1 MRLLLNSDDLARIS
15 QDGLADEGVGGIDL
29 AQAYPWPAEGAWTR
43 VTMLRALDGGVAG
56 PDGRSRSISS
66 DIDREVLGEVRRLSD
81 AVVVG
86 ATTVRQEPYGP
97 LKADPDAAE
106 ERRGLGLSE
115 APVMV
120 IVSGSLDLPWSEDMF
135 GQSFH
140 TPIVATTEAAPEE
153 AKAEARKHAELLV
166 LPGDDLRAADLVEAL
181 HERGLERLVCEGG
194 PGLLTAFAADDVIDE
209 VDLTVAPVMPT
220 TVIESSPGDLQQ
232 VPGFSLAGLLLHD
245 SFLFARYVRDRGH
258 DVDGQP
264 DGQQDGEGA

>member
-1 MRLLLNSDDLARIS
+1 MRLLLTGHDLARLS
-15 QDGLADEGVGGIDL
+15 SENEAGEGGGDIDL
-29 AQAYPWPAEGAWTR
+29 AQAYPWPAEGPWTR

-66 DIDREVLGEVRRLSD
+66 DIDREVLGEVRRLAD
-81 AVVVG
+81 AIVVG

-97 LKADPDAAE
+97 LKADPEAAE
-106 ERRGLGLSE
+106 ERRALGLSE

-140 TPIVATTEAAPEE
+140 TPIVATTEAAPDE
-153 AKAEARKHAELLV
+153 AMEEARKHAELLV
-166 LPGDDLRAADLVEAL
+166 LPGEDLKAADLVAAL
-181 HERGLERLVCEGG
+181 HERGLRRLVCEGG

-209 VDLTVAPVMPT
+209 VDLTVAPLMPT
-220 TVIESSPGDLQQ
+220 TVIESSPGGLDA

-245 SFLFARYVRDRGH
+245 SFLFARYTRDHTH
-258 DVDGQP
+258 DVAAP
-264 DGQQDGEGA
+264 DEDGEPW

>member
-1 MRLLLNSDDLARIS
+1 MRLLLNGDDLAR
-15 QDGLADEGVGGIDL
+15 LAKEKEPDEGVGDIDL
-29 AQAYPWPAEGAWTR
+29 AQAYPWPTEGTWTR

-66 DIDREVLGEVRRLSD
+66 DIDREVLGEVRRLAD
-81 AVVVG
+81 AIVVG

-97 LKADPDAAE
+97 LKADPDAAA
-106 ERRGLGLSE
+106 ERTALGLSE

-135 GQSFH
+135 AQSFH
-140 TPIVATTEAAPEE
+140 TPIVATTEAAPDD
-153 AKAEARKHAELLV
+153 AKEEARKHAELLV
-166 LPGDDLRAADLVEAL
+166 LPGDDLKAADLVAAL
-181 HERGLERLVCEGG
+181 HQRGLTRLVCEGG

-220 TVIESSPGDLQQ
+220 TVIESSPGDLEA

-245 SFLFARYVRDRGH
+245 SFLFARYTRDREH
-258 DVDGQP
+258 DVDAA
-264 DGQQDGEGA
+264 DEDAS

>member
-1 MRLLLNSDDLARIS
+1 MRLILNGDDLARLS
-15 QDGLADEGVGGIDL
+15 QQDEADEGVGDIDL
-29 AQAYPWPAEGAWTR
+29 AQAYPWPSEGPWTR

-97 LKADPDAAE
+97 LKADPGAAE
-106 ERRGLGLSE
+106 ERKRLGLSE

-135 GQSFH
+135 GDSFH

-153 AKAEARKHAELLV
+153 AMNEARKHAELLV
-166 LPGDDLRAADLVEAL
+166 LPGEELRAADLVAAL
-181 HERGLERLVCEGG
+181 HERGLRRLICEGG
-194 PGLLTAFAADDVIDE
+194 PGLLAAFAADDVIDE
-209 VDLTVAPVMPT
+209 VDLTVAPMMPT
-220 TVIESSPGDLQQ
+220 TVIGSEPGDLGT
-232 VPGFSLAGLLLHD
+232 VPGFSLAGLMLHD
-245 SFLFARYVRDRGH
+245 SFLFARYLRDRT
-258 DVDGQP
+258 
-264 DGQQDGEGA
+264 QDGSAS